1 MLASITSARVT
12 ISAAGRVKAHVN
24 PDLDTLP
31 AHYYDPA
38 QMRCVKDFLQF
49 YTFQAPILC
58 FTTFWSDLPSGTE
71 EELHLRGSGE
81 HTHFWQEEG
90 ASFSSGVGGH
100 YHGDLSPEEVHLSC
114 DHMTP

>member
-12 ISAAGRVKAHVN
+12 ITAAGRVKAHVN

-58 FTTFWSDLPSGTE
+58 LTTFWSDLPSGRSIT
-71 EELHLRGSGE
+71 LYTNLIDMPTKFCHIKK
-81 HTHFWQEEG
+81 HFWDC
-90 ASFSSGVGGH
+90 AK
-100 YHGDLSPEEVHLSC
+100 
-114 DHMTP
+114 

>member
-1 MLASITSARVT
+1 MVT
-12 ISAAGRVKAHVN
+12 ISAAGKVKAHVN

-31 AHYYDPA
+31 ANYYDPA
-38 QMRCVKDFLQF
+38 QMRCVRDFLQF

-71 EELHLRGSGE
+71 DELQLRGSGE

-100 YHGDLSPEEVHLSC
+100 YHGDLSPEEVTLSC
-114 DHMTP
+114 NHVTM